1 MSGPKKAQFTHERVE
16 YNVILFDE
24 PPKSS
29 KSLKIFKSCDIYHRR
44 NFSNSECRT
53 KIDIYA
59 TREHDFSQVDVVIHR
74 RPLARGL

>member
-29 KSLKIFKSCDIYHRR
+29 KSLKIFKSCDIYQ
-44 NFSNSECRT
+44 NPFTQE
-53 KIDIYA
+53 K
-59 TREHDFSQVDVVIHR
+59 F
-74 RPLARGL
+74 LKF